1 MAPWLSMVLIHAL
14 FATPVYV
21 TELNRKLTSK
31 ETNFKKIKQIKNY
44 GNYKS
49 NDSYILN
56 TKQFSNIKKELD
68 IAIKDYFNKIISPKN
83 KITPYI
89 TQSWLNYTDTN
100 EHHHKHNH
108 PNSLVS
114 GILYLNA
121 NEKFDKVEFYRD
133 DYNMIKP
140 EIKNFNFFNSE
151 SWWLPVKTG
160 QIMLFPSSLSH
171 SVSIKKGTNNRVSL
185 AFNVFIKGGVGSLNN
200 LTRLV
205 L

>member
-89 TQSWLNYTDTN
+89 TQSWLNYTNTN

-185 AFNVFIKGGVGSLNN
+185 AFNVFIKGGVGSLND

>member
-21 TELNRKLTSK
+21 TELSRKLTSK

-44 GNYKS
+44 GNHKS

-56 TKQFSNIKKELD
+56 TKQFSSIKKELD

-121 NEKFDKVEFYRD
+121 NEKFDKVEFYKD

-171 SVSIKKGTNNRVSL
+171 SVSIKKGTNTRVSL
-185 AFNVFIKGGVGSLNN
+185 AFNVFIKGGVGSLND

>member
-21 TELNRKLTSK
+21 TELSRKLTSK

-44 GNYKS
+44 GNHKS

-56 TKQFSNIKKELD
+56 TKQFSSIKKELD

-121 NEKFDKVEFYRD
+121 NEKFDKVEFYKD

-171 SVSIKKGTNNRVSL
+171 SVSIKKGTNTRVSL

>member
-21 TELNRKLTSK
+21 TELSRKLTSK

-44 GNYKS
+44 GNHKS

-56 TKQFSNIKKELD
+56 TKQFSSIKKVLD

-121 NEKFDKVEFYRD
+121 NEKFDKVEFYKD

-171 SVSIKKGTNNRVSL
+171 SVSIKKGTNTRVSL
-185 AFNVFIKGGVGSLNN
+185 AFNVFIKGGVGSLND

>member
-21 TELNRKLTSK
+21 TELSRKLTSK
-31 ETNFKKIKQIKNY
+31 ETDFKKIKQIKNY
-44 GNYKS
+44 GNHKS

-56 TKQFSNIKKELD
+56 TKQFSSIKKELD

-121 NEKFDKVEFYRD
+121 NEKFDKVEFYKD

-171 SVSIKKGTNNRVSL
+171 SVSIKKGTNTRVSL

>member
-1 MAPWLSMVLIHAL
+1 MVLIHAL

-21 TELNRKLTSK
+21 TELSRKLTSK

-44 GNYKS
+44 GNHKS

-56 TKQFSNIKKELD
+56 TKQFSSIKKELD

-121 NEKFDKVEFYRD
+121 NEKFDKVEFYKD

-171 SVSIKKGTNNRVSL
+171 SVSIKKGTNTRVSL

>member
-44 GNYKS
+44 GNYRS

-121 NEKFDKVEFYRD
+121 NEKFDKVEFYKD

-171 SVSIKKGTNNRVSL
+171 SVLIKKGTNTRVSL
-185 AFNVFIKGGVGSLNN
+185 AFNVFIKGGVGSLND
-200 LTRLV
+200 LTKLV

>member
-1 MAPWLSMVLIHAL
+1 MAPWLSVVLIHTL
-14 FATPVYV
+14 FPTPVYV
-21 TELNRKLTSK
+21 TELNRKFTSK
-31 ETNFKKIKQIKNY
+31 ETNFKKIKRAKNY

-49 NDSYILN
+49 SDSYILN

-68 IAIKDYFNKIISPKN
+68 IVIKDYFDKIISPKN
-83 KITPYI
+83 NITPYI
-89 TQSWLNYTDTN
+89 TQSWLNYTDNN

-114 GILYLNA
+114 GILYMSVDK
-121 NEKFDKVEFYRD
+121 KFDKIEFYKD
-133 DYNMIKP
+133 NYNIIRP
-140 EIKNFNFFNSE
+140 DVKNFNFFNSE

-171 SVSIKKGTNNRVSL
+171 AVSIKKGTNTRVSL
-185 AFNVFIKGGVGSLNN
+185 AFNVFIKGSVGSLND
-200 LTRLV
+200 LTKLV

>member
-185 AFNVFIKGGVGSLNN
+185 AFNVFIKGGVGSLND

>member
-1 MAPWLSMVLIHAL
+1 MVLIHAL

-21 TELNRKLTSK
+21 TELSRKLTSK
-31 ETNFKKIKQIKNY
+31 ETDFKKIKQIKNY
-44 GNYKS
+44 GNHKS

-56 TKQFSNIKKELD
+56 TKQFSSIKKELD

-121 NEKFDKVEFYRD
+121 NEKFDKVEFYKD

-171 SVSIKKGTNNRVSL
+171 SVSIKKGTNTRVSL
-185 AFNVFIKGGVGSLNN
+185 AFNVFIKGGVGSLND

>member
-89 TQSWLNYTDTN
+89 TQSWLNYTNTN

>member
-21 TELNRKLTSK
+21 TELSRKLTSK
-31 ETNFKKIKQIKNY
+31 ETDFKKIKQIKNY
-44 GNYKS
+44 GNHKS

-56 TKQFSNIKKELD
+56 TKQFSSIKKELD

-121 NEKFDKVEFYRD
+121 NEKFDKVEFYKD

-171 SVSIKKGTNNRVSL
+171 SVLIKKGTNTRVSL
-185 AFNVFIKGGVGSLNN
+185 AFNVFIKGGVGSLND

>member
-1 MAPWLSMVLIHAL
+1 MVLIHAL

-21 TELNRKLTSK
+21 TELSRKLTSK

-44 GNYKS
+44 GNHKS

-56 TKQFSNIKKELD
+56 TKQFSSIKKELD

-121 NEKFDKVEFYRD
+121 NEKFDKVEFYKD

-171 SVSIKKGTNNRVSL
+171 SVSIKKGTNTRVSL
-185 AFNVFIKGGVGSLNN
+185 AFNVFIKGGVGSLND

>member
-1 MAPWLSMVLIHAL
+1 MVLIHAL

-21 TELNRKLTSK
+21 TELSRKLTSK
-31 ETNFKKIKQIKNY
+31 ETDFKKIKQIKNY
-44 GNYKS
+44 GNHKS

-56 TKQFSNIKKELD
+56 TKQFSSIKKELD

-121 NEKFDKVEFYRD
+121 NEKFDKVEFYKD

-171 SVSIKKGTNNRVSL
+171 SVSIKKGTNTRVSL

>member
-21 TELNRKLTSK
+21 TELSRKLTSK
-31 ETNFKKIKQIKNY
+31 ETDFKKIKQIKNY
-44 GNYKS
+44 GNHKS

-56 TKQFSNIKKELD
+56 TKQFSSIKKELD

-121 NEKFDKVEFYRD
+121 NEKFDKVEFYKD

-171 SVSIKKGTNNRVSL
+171 SVSIKKGTNTRVSL
-185 AFNVFIKGGVGSLNN
+185 AFNVFIKGGVGSLND